1 MTLTLDIVLLLGIIL
16 FTIVAFVREWMS
28 MDVIALVC
36 LGLLLL
42 FNLVTPEEAVSGFSN
57 PAVITVMMMF
67 ILSAG
72 LVQSGLVTKLGYR
85 IAERTGSS
93 AIGASILLLLL
104 VGFFSAFINNTAAVG
119 VFMPVAIH
127 LSRHYRFSPSKI
139 LLPLSYMAIIG
150 GTCTLLGTSTNLL
163 VSSLSAERGRGDFG
177 VFEFFML
184 GIVFAAVGTVYNI
197 LGPMR
202 LLPSRVVLSSLT
214 NKYQLSGYLTELR
227 VPPGSKLE
235 GSTVVRE
242 HISERYQINVIEI
255 IRGQEKISANLRHT
269 PVQADDIL
277 LVRGPMESILTLKET
292 FGLLLLTD
300 IKLNDT
306 NLSDE
311 HTILAEVQ
319 LDPSSQLIG
328 STLKEIDFRRRF
340 GCFVLALRRTS
351 ELIRDKLARIPLVPW
366 DTLLIFG
373 PRSRVEALYE
383 MDDFIPLG
391 ERDLKIQLASRWW
404 ISVLT
409 IVAVVIFAATGLMP
423 ILKAAILGV
432 VALLITQRITIQQA
446 YRGIDWTVIFLL
458 AAILPLGIAM
468 ENTGLAT
475 LIGDGLGWVGA
486 TYGAMVMLSV
496 LYLATSLLTA
506 VFSNNATAVLMV
518 PIAFGAAASLQVD
531 VKPFLMAVA
540 YAASASFM
548 TPMGYQTNAMVFSP
562 GNYRFNDYLR
572 AGAPLTLIFW
582 VLASIL
588 IPIFWPFH
596 P

>member
-1 MTLTLDIVLLLGIIL
+1 MALNLDLLLLLAIIA

-28 MDVIALVC
+28 MDVIALTC

-42 FNLVTPEEAVSGFSN
+42 FNLVTPEEAVSGFAN
-57 PAVITVMMMF
+57 TAVITVMMMF

-72 LVQSGLVTKLGYR
+72 LVHSGLVTKLGYR
-85 IAERTGSS
+85 IPERTGKS
-93 AIGASILLLLL
+93 AIGASVLLLLL
-104 VGFFSAFINNTAAVG
+104 VCFISAFINNTAAVG

-127 LSRHYRFSPSKI
+127 LARHYRFSPSKI

-177 VFEFFML
+177 VFEFVTL
-184 GIVFAAVGTVYNI
+184 GLVFVAVGTVYNI

-214 NKYQLSGYLTELR
+214 RKYHLAGYLTELR
-227 VPPGSKLE
+227 LPEGSKLE

-242 HISERYQINVIEI
+242 QISERYQINVIEI
-255 IRGQEKISANLRHT
+255 IRGKEKISTNLRNT
-269 PVQADDIL
+269 PLRSDDIL
-277 LVRGPMESILTLKET
+277 LVRGPMENILTLKET

-300 IKLNDT
+300 IKLSDT
-306 NLSDE
+306 DLSDE

-383 MDDFIPLG
+383 MDDFVPLG

-404 ISVLT
+404 ISIVT
-409 IVAVVIFAATGLMP
+409 IVAVVLLATTGLMP
-423 ILKAAILGV
+423 ILKAAILGAI
-432 VALLITQRITIQQA
+432 ALLITRRITIQQA
-446 YRGIDWTVIFLL
+446 YRAIDWTVIFLL

-475 LIGDGLGWVGA
+475 LIGHGLSWVGE
-486 TYGAMVMLSV
+486 TYGAMIMLSV
-496 LYLATSLLTA
+496 LYLATSVLTS

-518 PIAFGAAASLQVD
+518 PIAFSAAASLQVD

-582 VLASIL
+582 LLASVL
-588 IPIFWPFH
+588 IPVFWPFH

>member
-1 MTLTLDIVLLLGIIL
+1 MTFNLEIVLLLGIIL
-16 FTIVAFVREWMS
+16 FTILAFVREWMS
-28 MDVIALVC
+28 MDVIALTC

-42 FNLVTPEEAVSGFSN
+42 FNLVTPEEAISGFSN
-57 PAVITVMMMF
+57 PAVIIVMMMF

-72 LVQSGLVTKLGYR
+72 LVHSGLVTKLGYR
-85 IAERTGSS
+85 IAERTGTS
-93 AIGASILLLLL
+93 AIGASVLLLLL
-104 VGFFSAFINNTAAVG
+104 VGSISAFINNTAAVG

-127 LSRHYRFSPSKI
+127 LARHYRFSPSKI
-139 LLPLSYMAIIG
+139 LLPLSYMAIVG

-163 VSSLSAERGRGDFG
+163 VSSLSAERGQGEFR
-177 VFEFFML
+177 VFEFFAL
-184 GIVFAAVGTVYNI
+184 GIIFLLVGTVYNI

-202 LLPSRVVLSSLT
+202 LLPPRVELSNLT
-214 NKYQLSGYLTELR
+214 GQYDLSAYLTELR
-227 VPPGSKLE
+227 VPPGSRIE

-242 HISERYQINVIEI
+242 QISERYQINVIEI
-255 IRGQEKISANLRHT
+255 IRGQEKISTNLRQT
-269 PVQADDIL
+269 PLRVDDIL
-277 LVRGPMESILTLKET
+277 LVRGPMENILTLKEA
-292 FGLLLLTD
+292 FSLLLLTD
-300 IKLNDT
+300 IKLSDT

-319 LDPSSQLIG
+319 LHPSSQLIG

-383 MDDFIPLG
+383 MDDFVPLG

-404 ISVLT
+404 IDILT
-409 IVAVVIFAATGLMP
+409 IVGAILLAATGLMP
-423 ILKAAILGV
+423 ILKAAILGAV
-432 VALLITQRITIQQA
+432 VLLITRRITVQQA
-446 YRGIDWTVIFLL
+446 YRAIDWTVIFLL

-468 ENTGLAT
+468 ENTGLAA
-475 LIGDGLGWVGA
+475 LIGHGLGWVGE

-496 LYLATSLLTA
+496 LYLATSLLTS

-518 PIAFGAAASLQVD
+518 PIAFSAAAALQVD

-582 VLASIL
+582 LLASIL